1 MTAPLQFEVIGLPG
15 AQGSKRHVG
24 RGVMVESSKKVG
36 PWREAVANAAR
47 AARTGP
53 AFDGP
58 LGLVVV
64 FRLPATSS
72 WKAADRTRGWRWK
85 DRTPDLD
92 KLLRSTSDA
101 LTQSGVIADDARLA
115 SIVASK
121 IETAGWTGA
130 QILIV
135 EQVDPDSMPEPNL
148 DPPARSAV
156 EGEEAAELRDG
167 GPR

>member
-1 MTAPLQFEVIGLPG
+1 MSGLRFEVIGLPG

-24 RGVMVESSKKVG
+24 HGVMVESSKKVA

-47 AARTGP
+47 RAHTGP
-53 AFDGP
+53 ALDGP
-58 LGLVVV
+58 LSLEVV

-92 KLLRSTSDA
+92 KLLRSTGDA
-101 LTQSGVIADDARLA
+101 LTQAGVIADDARLVNITA
-115 SIVASK
+115 RK

-130 QILIV
+130 QIAVSTIAG
-135 EQVDPDSMPEPNL
+135 MYAEP
-148 DPPARSAV
+148 SA
-156 EGEEAAELRDG
+156 
-167 GPR
+167 

>member
-1 MTAPLQFEVIGLPG
+1 MSGLRFEVIGLPG

-24 RGVMVESSKKVG
+24 HGIMVESSKKVA

-47 AARTGP
+47 TAHHGHQP
-53 AFDGP
+53 LDGP
-58 LGLVVV
+58 LSLTVV

-92 KLLRSTSDA
+92 KLLRSTGDA
-101 LTQSGVIADDARLA
+101 LTQAGVIADDARLVNITA
-115 SIVASK
+115 RK

-130 QILIV
+130 QIAVSTIAG
-135 EQVDPDSMPEPNL
+135 MYAEP
-148 DPPARSAV
+148 SA
-156 EGEEAAELRDG
+156 
-167 GPR
+167 